1 MPERR
6 LERAREHQLTG
17 ACPIQA
23 ALREAALD
31 PLRARVPPAT
41 LLAVRTAQACE
52 VLGYIWLESSCSWG
66 WVPGHVGS
74 VPTPGSDAWGC
85 RILGA
90 CLAVRFQNIV
100 ISTHSATASAG
111 TSHMAQLL
119 TTTLVI
125 DGVDVRGP
133 RFAST
138 AAARSS
144 QVTGAHR
151 TRPPRRRSLSRHHQQ
166 AQ

>member
-74 VPTPGSDAWGC
+74 GRV
-85 RILGA
+85 A
-90 CLAVRFQNIV
+90 C
-100 ISTHSATASAG
+100 
-111 TSHMAQLL
+111 
-119 TTTLVI
+119 
-125 DGVDVRGP
+125 GP
-133 RFAST
+133 
-138 AAARSS
+138 
-144 QVTGAHR
+144 
-151 TRPPRRRSLSRHHQQ
+151 
-166 AQ
+166 